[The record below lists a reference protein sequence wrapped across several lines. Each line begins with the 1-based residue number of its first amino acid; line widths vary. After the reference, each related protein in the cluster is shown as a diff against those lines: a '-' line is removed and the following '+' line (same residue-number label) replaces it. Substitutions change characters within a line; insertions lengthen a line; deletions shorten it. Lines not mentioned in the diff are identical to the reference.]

1 MGGLEVLLL
10 SECLLQEPGEW
21 KAYYLKIT
29 NRLGELSLF
38 TGLEKEKERTVEG
51 ITLLVFSH

>member
-1 MGGLEVLLL
+1 MLL